1 MSLLSR
7 TIRPTGTISAIS
19 RRYMA
24 STAPLFNAN
33 ANSTSSSPSPEEP
46 SKPGHPKIQTWFLQ
60 KKNTPSSQTAQ
71 KSANQVPLHPLPAS
85 APPAV
90 QAFHAFLTEQA
101 PSEASEVIL
110 PETLQFFDTRE
121 AVAALE
127 SAEIPLGL
135 EIDGLEEGLG
145 DVGGAVKLSG
155 IAGTPSAPGDL
166 DPAPASSF
174 PRETRR
180 PSGSKSRETY
190 FRKKGRE
197 VKMPE
202 DGDLIDAEEGSGPAW
217 EWVGVVQVKGRGRG
231 VVRRADGV
239 VRRWLM
245 KNPLASHV
253 EPVTIENPKT
263 PRIDP
268 DADWSIISVNG
279 TTICLNLLTEEGR
292 DKWRLED
299 LWGIKP

>member
-1 MSLLSR
+1 MSLLAR
-7 TIRPTGTISAIS
+7 TIRPTRTISAIP
-19 RRYMA
+19 RRYL
-24 STAPLFNAN
+24 TTTTPLFNT
-33 ANSTSSSPSPEEP
+33 NSTTSTEESSKSDQ
-46 SKPGHPKIQTWFLQ
+46 PKIQTWFLQ
-60 KKNTPSSQTAQ
+60 NKTPSPSQKTT
-71 KSANQVPLHPLPAS
+71 NQIPIHPLPPT
-85 APPAV
+85 APAAV

-127 SAEIPLGL
+127 AAELPIGL
-135 EIDGLEEGLG
+135 EVDGLEDGLG

-155 IAGTPSAPGDL
+155 IAGTPTAPGALDL
-166 DPAPASSF
+166 EPAPASSF
-174 PRETRR
+174 PRETRC
-180 PSGSKSRETY
+180 PSGSKNREAY
-190 FRKKGRE
+190 FRKKGSD
-197 VKMPE
+197 VGLPE

-245 KNPLASHV
+245 KHPLASHV
-253 EPVTIENPKT
+253 EPITIENPKT

-268 DADWSIISVNG
+268 DADWSIISVKG
-279 TTICLNLLTEEGR
+279 TRICLNLLTEAGR
-292 DKWRLED
+292 EKWRLED